1 MILEDAARL
10 GFDGTLT
17 YIVYNIC
24 IRSLRHYCYLVNTRD
39 HLQIKVQR
47 IFSYKKSRSYKKNFP
62 TNKSSYQ
69 TVMETIQFLVF
80 FFSFFFFTHSR
91 SISQDCFVCTN
102 TFWEHVFT
110 RIVSFNMLAAMGES
124 IWEKQSRDA
133 YCLQKLLTRFDC
145 LTRLALNYCKTI
157 LLFELDACPWS
168 DNRKQRFLAIRRL
181 DPRMSIYIQ
190 R

>member
-80 FFSFFFFTHSR
+80 FFSFFFLHILDRFP
-91 SISQDCFVCTN
+91 
-102 TFWEHVFT
+102 
-110 RIVSFNMLAAMGES
+110 RIVSFVRIRFGSTCSLVS
-124 IWEKQSRDA
+124 FRSTCQQQWEKASGRNRVA
-133 YCLQKLLTRFDC
+133 MRIVCK
-145 LTRLALNYCKTI
+145 NYLHGSTV
-157 LLFELDACPWS
+157 
-168 DNRKQRFLAIRRL
+168 
-181 DPRMSIYIQ
+181 
-190 R
+190 